1 MLKTDDMVL
10 LVLIIITCSV
20 IAILLVRLARAEKGE
35 LIERHKKGEQE
46 ALISAALKERDGFGL
61 FQALFFGS
69 LPSKEAKIARIL
81 AFLVILFVSLFLLFI
96 AYVFVTRS

>member
-1 MLKTDDMVL
+1 MTGDMVF
-10 LVLIIITCSV
+10 LVLIIITCGV
-20 IAILLVRLARAEKGE
+20 IAILLVRMARTENSKLTEKYDNGD
-35 LIERHKKGEQE
+35 QE
-46 ALISAALKERDGFGL
+46 ALIGTALKEGNGFEF